1 MTFFLKFNICA
12 NVAQP
17 EAYTQARCFPK
28 SKVPGLEPGSTE
40 DWQMKG
46 VCVCMCVV
54 YCLFQIVVTSIFS
67 QEYCQTWLK
76 KEMENFSHVWSLT
89 RVCVAE

>member
-1 MTFFLKFNICA
+1 MIAFSFFSSSLSPVQQASEFIYMTFFLKFNSCA

-54 YCLFQIVVTSIFS
+54 YCLF
-67 QEYCQTWLK
+67 
-76 KEMENFSHVWSLT
+76 
-89 RVCVAE
+89 